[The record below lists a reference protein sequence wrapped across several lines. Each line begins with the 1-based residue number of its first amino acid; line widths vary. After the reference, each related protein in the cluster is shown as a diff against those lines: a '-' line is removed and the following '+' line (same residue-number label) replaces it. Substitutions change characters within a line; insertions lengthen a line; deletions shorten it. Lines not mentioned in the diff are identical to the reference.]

1 MLIIGTWLKRNRVR
15 RRVRKHCK
23 MLCGRERSY
32 LHTTTLALLIC
43 FFNFGTARASVFL
56 TANFDDL
63 GEGSEGSSFSDGGI
77 TFSDIDER
85 IPDTPG
91 GTFDIE
97 ATTATLP
104 GFSAPNYLTFEGY
117 VPGLN
122 NGYGFGRFGSADIGF
137 SGTATSASMDI
148 FGFGKSSTNT
158 LTLEALL
165 AGTVVDTDTVTFQGS
180 LSTVLYRPLAVSGT
194 FDSLQL
200 VSAGTYE
207 LGTSFFGMDNVRITI
222 VPEPSAAALLGCGL
236 AGIAFRRLVSKRTTS
251 KDLAR

>member
-1 MLIIGTWLKRNRVR
+1 M
-15 RRVRKHCK
+15 RKHFK
-23 MLCGRERSY
+23 MRRGGEWSY
-32 LHTTTLALLIC
+32 LQTTTLVLLIS
-43 FFNFGTARASVFL
+43 FFNFGAAQASIFL

-63 GEGSEGSSFSDGGI
+63 GEGTEGSSFSDGGI

-91 GTFDIE
+91 GSFDIE
-97 ATTATLP
+97 ATIATLP

-122 NGYGFGRFGSADIGF
+122 NGYSFGRFGSANIGF

-165 AGTVVDTDTVTFQGS
+165 AGTVVDTDTVTFQDAFNE
-180 LSTVLYRPLAVSGT
+180 VLYRPLAVSGT

-207 LGTSFFGMDNVRITI
+207 LGTSFFGIDNVRITI
-222 VPEPSAAALLGCGL
+222 VPEPTAAALLGCGL
-236 AGIAFRRLVSKRTTS
+236 AGIVFRRLVSKRTTS
-251 KDLAR
+251 KDFTRQIELARRED

>member
-1 MLIIGTWLKRNRVR
+1 M
-15 RRVRKHCK
+15 
-23 MLCGRERSY
+23 
-32 LHTTTLALLIC
+32 
-43 FFNFGTARASVFL
+43 

-63 GEGSEGSSFSDGGI
+63 GEGTEGSSFSDGGI
-77 TFSDIDER
+77 TFSGIDER

-117 VPGLN
+117 VPGLDS
-122 NGYGFGRFGSADIGF
+122 GYSFGRFGSADIGF
-137 SGTATSASMDI
+137 SGIAISATMDI
-148 FGFGKSSTNT
+148 FGFENPSTNT

-165 AGTVVDTDTVTFQGS
+165 AGTVVDTDTVTFYDS
-180 LSTVLYRPLAVSGT
+180 LYGVVYRPLAVSGT

-207 LGTSFFGMDNVRITI
+207 LGTSFFGIDNVRITI
-222 VPEPSAAALLGCGL
+222 VPEPAAAALLGCGL
-236 AGIAFRRLVSKRTTS
+236 TGIAFRRLLFRRTTS
-251 KDLAR
+251 KGLAGVTSPATRAVDCCG